1 LTGSTLVRAHV
12 AQGLVGGK
20 VQNEFSIGLDKIK
33 QNTKKLALAQQLKYG
48 DFFSVH
54 INIEIWWPAEA
65 FSLRNGNLS
74 NSTRSYLSLVG
85 FYFFKKRSI
94 NTLKWTRNEG

>member
-1 LTGSTLVRAHV
+1 MFKIDLNLTGSTLVRAHV

-33 QNTKKLALAQQLKYG
+33 LALAQQLKYG
-48 DFFSVH
+48 DIFH
-54 INIEIWWPAEA
+54 INIEIWWHAEA

-85 FYFFKKRSI
+85 FYFSKKH
-94 NTLKWTRNEG
+94 L

>member
-1 LTGSTLVRAHV
+1 VRAHV

-48 DFFSVH
+48 DFFQCPH
-54 INIEIWWPAEA
+54 
-65 FSLRNGNLS
+65 
-74 NSTRSYLSLVG
+74 
-85 FYFFKKRSI
+85 
-94 NTLKWTRNEG
+94 

>member
-1 LTGSTLVRAHV
+1 VFKIDLNLTGSTLVRAHV

-48 DFFSVH
+48 DIFSV
-54 INIEIWWPAEA
+54 
-65 FSLRNGNLS
+65 
-74 NSTRSYLSLVG
+74 STLTSKFG
-85 FYFFKKRSI
+85 GQPKHFH
-94 NTLKWTRNEG
+94 